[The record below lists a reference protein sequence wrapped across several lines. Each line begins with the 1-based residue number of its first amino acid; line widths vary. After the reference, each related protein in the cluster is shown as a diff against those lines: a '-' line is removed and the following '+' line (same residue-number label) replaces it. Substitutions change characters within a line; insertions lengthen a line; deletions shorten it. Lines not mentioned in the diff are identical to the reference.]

1 MVWVTVVYAYDVQTL
16 LASFA
21 VKSDEIF
28 RVQFKS
34 VVGTLGVEVSGA
46 MSLDAFA
53 GVAGNAANDYTAAFV
68 RVSLNGVVLN
78 VGPNGGRYG
87 QHVSGSNSIS
97 NEVKNGGR
105 R

>member
-1 MVWVTVVYAYDVQTL
+1 M
-16 LASFA
+16 LAGFA
-21 VKSDEIF
+21 IKSDEIF

-46 MSLDAFA
+46 MSLNALTH
-53 GVAGNAANDYTAAFV
+53 VTGNAANDYTAAFV
-68 RVSLNGVVLN
+68 WVSLNGVVLN

-87 QHVSGSNSIS
+87 QHVSGSNSVS
-97 NEVKNGGR
+97 NEVSSGGR